1 VSFLKLGFSKCGEVL
16 EEDGAYGL
24 FPGEVDEF
32 LVGLDGVRDGWGA
45 GEEES
50 AEDEATEKRP
60 AQLRWAGCRCLESW
74 EHSRHS
80 IKAVR
85 VLLSA

>member
-24 FPGEVDEF
+24 FPGEVDEL
-32 LVGLDGVRDGWGA
+32 LVGLDGVRDSRGA
-45 GEEES
+45 GEKEGTKDGGTKE
-50 AEDEATEKRP
+50 RP

-74 EHSRHS
+74 EHS
-80 IKAVR
+80 
-85 VLLSA
+85 